1 MSYELAFMPQALKE
15 WKKLDPHTR
24 QLFKTR
30 LIERLE
36 APRVVSAQLRG
47 TPTVTKS
54 NCGPWGIA
62 WFMKCETKKCWSSSW
77 PLDGVTAIRC
87 TLPPMDGMAR
97 CIDAAQPR
105 GASMARNTPS
115 LSRTWWTMAAKV

>member
-47 TPTVTKS
+47 HHDRYKIKLRALGYRLVYEVRDQEVLVVVVAV
-54 NCGPWGIA
+54 GRR
-62 WFMKCETKKCWSSSW
+62 
-77 PLDGVTAIRC
+77 DGH
-87 TLPPMDGMAR
+87 
-97 CIDAAQPR
+97 
-105 GASMARNTPS
+105 
-115 LSRTWWTMAAKV
+115 